1 MEHSTAHEERDWA
14 IREHDEAHQEA
25 ESLRTDVGATVARRL
40 EVEEGSVGLRAYLP
54 EARGLLQAKGDEYDR
69 LSSAVLVVCD
79 NLQVP

>member
-1 MEHSTAHEERDWA
+1 MAREERDRA
-14 IREHDEAHQEA
+14 VREHDEARQEA
-25 ESLRTDVGATVARRL
+25 ESLRTDVGAAVARRL
-40 EVEEGSVGLRAYLP
+40 EVEEASVGLHANLA